1 MDDIP
6 AVLPSGVVLERYD
19 ALHITLTHLAQPHQ
33 IKLDPPA
40 LVIPGEHVAGNMVS
54 KTVKIVNESLSATN
68 VNWTWPEGDLKLCVH
83 PQSLTVGKN
92 FIHELSSSF
101 YKLLDLILD
110 FLPFSRTFL
119 RNNLKNE

>member
-68 VNWTWPEGDLKLCVH
+68 VNWTWPEGDLKFCVH
-83 PQSLTVGKN
+83 PQSLTVGEE
-92 FIHELSSSF
+92 F
-101 YKLLDLILD
+101 
-110 FLPFSRTFL
+110 
-119 RNNLKNE
+119 